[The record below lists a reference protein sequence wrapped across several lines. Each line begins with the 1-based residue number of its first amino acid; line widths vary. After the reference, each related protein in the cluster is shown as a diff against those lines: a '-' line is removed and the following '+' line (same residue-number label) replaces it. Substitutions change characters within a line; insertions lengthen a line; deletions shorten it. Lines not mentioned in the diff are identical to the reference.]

1 LAFMNDPDSVGR
13 AHIYDGDSIRDGRYD
28 VWSTVGRGTFGTVV
42 AAYDNKRKHDVA
54 LKIIRDVERYRRSA
68 YVECKILDQLMDH
81 LAHRNSC
88 IVEFYGNFSTSI
100 RNQRHVCISF
110 ECLGR
115 SVYSFLKA
123 NRYRGFQLE
132 GVRDIIFQVMH
143 AVGFCHSIGL
153 THTDLKLENVLFV
166 DDGYTKVKAQEWED
180 YRIPNYYAV
189 KLIDFGNATYATDY
203 HSRIINT
210 RQYRAPEVLLGVGW
224 DHQSDVWSIGC
235 IIAELWT
242 GNLLFQTHENIE
254 HLALMEQIL
263 ERKIPA
269 SMIDRVKS
277 QVQAGTQPRARKRKK
292 HTVQTRTR
300 RSPSE
305 QDVEFFLDVDK
316 FEIKWPE
323 NASSQESIDHV
334 RKQQSLKNRLVKQ
347 ELKNKLMSAQEELF
361 DLCSKCL
368 TYDPAE
374 RVTAK
379 NALKHTFLNSAELRE
394 RYLRKGI
401 DVLSDD

>member
-1 LAFMNDPDSVGR
+1 MQTDPDSVGR
-13 AHIYDGDSIRDGRYD
+13 PQVYDGDSLRDERYD

-81 LAHRNSC
+81 MAHRNSC
-88 IVEFYGNFSTSI
+88 IVEFYGNFSTTI
-100 RNQRHVCISF
+100 RQQRHVCISF

-123 NRYRGFQLE
+123 NKYRGFQIE
-132 GVRDIIFQVMH
+132 GVRDIVFQVMH

-166 DDGYTKVKAQEWED
+166 DDGYTKIHVGEWDD
-180 YRIPNYYAV
+180 YRVPNYYAV
-189 KLIDFGNATYATDY
+189 KLIDFGNATYETDY

-210 RQYRAPEVLLGVGW
+210 RQYRAPEVILGTGW
-224 DHQSDVWSIGC
+224 DHQSDIWSIGC

-254 HLALMEQIL
+254 HLALMEKIL
-263 ERKIPA
+263 ETGVPED
-269 SMIDRVKS
+269 MITK
-277 QVQAGTQPRARKRKK
+277 VQTQLNNGTQPRARKKK
-292 HTVQTRTR
+292 KTQVQTRAR

-305 QDVEFFLDVDK
+305 QDVEYFLN
-316 FEIKWPE
+316 FEDLSINWPA
-323 NASSQESIDHV
+323 NASSQESVEHV
-334 RKQQSLKNRLVKQ
+334 EKQHTLADQMDKNPQMLQ
-347 ELKNKLMSAQEELF
+347 
-361 DLCSKCL
+361 L
-368 TYDPAE
+368 T
-374 RVTAK
+374 R
-379 NALKHTFLNSAELRE
+379 
-394 RYLRKGI
+394 
-401 DVLSDD
+401 

>member
-1 LAFMNDPDSVGR
+1 MANLSDPDQVGR
-13 AHIYDGDSIRDGRYD
+13 PQVYDGDSLRDDRYD

-42 AAYDNKRKHDVA
+42 AAYDNKRRHDVA

-81 LAHRNSC
+81 MAHRNSC
-88 IVEFYGNFSTSI
+88 IVEFYGNFSTTI

-143 AVGFCHSIGL
+143 AVGYCHQIGL

-166 DDGYTKVKAQEWED
+166 DDGYAKVKVGEWED
-180 YRIPNYYAV
+180 YRVPNYYAV
-189 KLIDFGNATYATDY
+189 KLIDFGNATYETDY

-210 RQYRAPEVLLGVGW
+210 RQYRAPEVILGTGW
-224 DHQSDVWSIGC
+224 DHQSDIWSIGC

-254 HLALMEQIL
+254 HLALMQKIL
-263 ERKIPA
+263 GTSIPA
-269 SMIDRVKS
+269 SMIA
-277 QVQAGTQPRARKRKK
+277 QVRENVANGTQPRARKKK
-292 HTVQTRTR
+292 KQHVQTRTR

-305 QDVEFFLDVDK
+305 QDVEYFLDLT
-316 FEIKWPE
+316 EGRIKWPE
-323 NASSQESIDHV
+323 NASSQESIEHV
-334 RKQQSLKNRLVKQ
+334 EKQTTLRQQMENMDEMFNLAT
-347 ELKNKLMSAQEELF
+347 E
-361 DLCSKCL
+361 CL
-368 TYDPAE
+368 TYDPRE
-374 RVTAK
+374 RITAK
-379 NALKHTFLNSAELRE
+379 FALKHEFLRGPELRV
-394 RYLRKGI
+394 RYLRRGI
-401 DVLSDD
+401 DVLSDNC

>member
-1 LAFMNDPDSVGR
+1 MNDPDSVGR

-88 IVEFYGNFSTSI
+88 IVEFYGNFSTTI

-277 QVQAGTQPRARKRKK
+277 QIQAGTQPRARKRKK

-334 RKQQSLKNRLVKQ
+334 RKQQSLK
-347 ELKNKLMSAQEELF
+347 KLMSAQEELF

-374 RVTAK
+374 RVTAR
-379 NALKHTFLNSAELRE
+379 NALKHSFLNSAELRE

>member
-1 LAFMNDPDSVGR
+1 MNDPDSVGR
-13 AHIYDGDSIRDGRYD
+13 PLVYDGDAIRDGRYD

-81 LAHRNSC
+81 MAHRNSC
-88 IVEFYGNFSTSI
+88 IVEFYGNFSTTI
-100 RNQRHVCISF
+100 RNRRHVCISF

-123 NRYRGFQLE
+123 NRYRGFQID
-132 GVRDIIFQVMH
+132 GVRDVIFQVMH

-166 DDGYTKVKAQEWED
+166 DDGYTKVKMGEWED
-180 YRIPNYYAV
+180 YRLPNYYAV
-189 KLIDFGNATYATDY
+189 KLIDFGNATYEQDY

-263 ERKIPA
+263 QTKVPA
-269 SMIDRVKS
+269 SMIKRVKT
-277 QVQAGTQPRARKRKK
+277 QIANGTQPRARKRKK
-292 HTVQTRTR
+292 HAVQTRAR

-305 QDVEFFLDVDK
+305 QDVEYFLDV
-316 FEIKWPE
+316 ENERIKWPE
-323 NASSQESIDHV
+323 NASSNESVGHV
-334 RKQQSLKNRLVKQ
+334 QKQSQLSQLMAKQ
-347 ELKNKLMSAQEELF
+347 EDLLEL
-361 DLCSKCL
+361 CKKCL

-379 NALKHTFLNSAELRE
+379 QALRHKFLNGPELRI

-401 DVLSDD
+401 DVLAGDD

>member
-1 LAFMNDPDSVGR
+1 
-13 AHIYDGDSIRDGRYD
+13 
-28 VWSTVGRGTFGTVV
+28 
-42 AAYDNKRKHDVA
+42 
-54 LKIIRDVERYRRSA
+54 
-68 YVECKILDQLMDH
+68 LDQLMDH
-81 LAHRNSC
+81 MAHRNSC
-88 IVEFYGNFSTSI
+88 IVEFYGNFSSTI
-100 RNQRHVCISF
+100 RNRRHVCISF

-123 NRYRGFQLE
+123 NRYRGFQID
-132 GVRDIIFQVMH
+132 GVKDIIFQVMH

-166 DDGYTKVKAQEWED
+166 DDGYTKVKMGEFED
-180 YRIPNYYAV
+180 YRLPNYYAV
-189 KLIDFGNATYATDY
+189 KLIDFGNATYEQDY

-263 ERKIPA
+263 QTPIPE
-269 SMIDRVKS
+269 SMIQRVKT
-277 QVQAGTQPRARKRKK
+277 QILNGTQPRARKRKTN
-292 HTVQTRTR
+292 TVQTRAR

-305 QDVEFFLDVDK
+305 QDVEHFLDVDNQRL
-316 FEIKWPE
+316 FWPDH
-323 NASSQESIDHV
+323 ASSSASVQHV
-334 RKQQSLKNRLVKQ
+334 AEQQTLEQLMKNQ
-347 ELKNKLMSAQEELF
+347 AQLL
-361 DLCSKCL
+361 DLCRKCL
-368 TYDPAE
+368 TYDPLE

-379 NALKHTFLNSAELRE
+379 QALTHEFLNGPELRV

-401 DVLSDD
+401 DVLAD

>member
-1 LAFMNDPDSVGR
+1 MNDPDSVGR
-13 AHIYDGDSIRDGRYD
+13 PLVYDGDAIRDGRYD

-81 LAHRNSC
+81 MAHRNSC
-88 IVEFYGNFSTSI
+88 IVEFYGNFSTTI
-100 RNQRHVCISF
+100 RNRRHVCISF

-123 NRYRGFQLE
+123 NRYRGFQID

-166 DDGYTKVKAQEWED
+166 DDGYTKVKMGEWED
-180 YRIPNYYAV
+180 YRLPNYYAV
-189 KLIDFGNATYATDY
+189 KLIDFGNATYEQDY

-254 HLALMEQIL
+254 HLALMQQIL
-263 ERKIPA
+263 QVPVPS
-269 SMIDRVKS
+269 SMIKRVKT
-277 QVQAGTQPRARKRKK
+277 QIANGTQPRARKRKK
-292 HTVQTRTR
+292 HAVQTRAR

-305 QDVEFFLDVDK
+305 QDVEFFLDVDT
-316 FEIKWPE
+316 ERIRWPE
-323 NASSQESIDHV
+323 NASSSESVGHV
-334 RKQQSLKNRLVKQ
+334 QKQSQLSQ
-347 ELKNKLMSAQEELF
+347 LMSTQKDLL
-361 DLCSKCL
+361 DLCKQCL
-368 TYDPAE
+368 TYDPAD

-379 NALKHTFLNSAELRE
+379 EALRHKFLNGPELRI

-401 DVLSDD
+401 DVLAVDD

>member
-1 LAFMNDPDSVGR
+1 MQPDPDAVGR
-13 AHIYDGDSIRDGRYD
+13 PQVYDGDSLRDDRYD

-42 AAYDNKRKHDVA
+42 AAYDNKRRHDVA

-68 YVECKILDQLMDH
+68 YVECKILDQLMDAM
-81 LAHRNSC
+81 AHRNSC
-88 IVEFYGNFSTSI
+88 IVEFYGNFSTTI

-143 AVGFCHSIGL
+143 AVGFCHNVGL

-166 DDGYTKVKAQEWED
+166 DDGYTKVKIGEWDD
-180 YRIPNYYAV
+180 YRVPNYYAV
-189 KLIDFGNATYATDY
+189 KLIDFGNATYETDY

-210 RQYRAPEVLLGVGW
+210 RQYRAPEVVLGTGW
-224 DHQSDVWSIGC
+224 NHQSDIWSIGC

-254 HLALMEQIL
+254 HLALMQKILDLPIPESLIEQVRRQL
-263 ERKIPA
+263 AE
-269 SMIDRVKS
+269 
-277 QVQAGTQPRARKRKK
+277 GTQPRARKRKK
-292 HTVQTRTR
+292 QHVQTRTR

-305 QDVEFFLDVDK
+305 QDVEYFLDMEKSV
-316 FEIKWPE
+316 IKWPGVNSTTE
-323 NASSQESIDHV
+323 GIAHV
-334 RKQQSLKNRLVKQ
+334 EKQQTLRSQ
-347 ELKNKLMSAQEELF
+347 MSEADNMY
-361 DLCSKCL
+361 DLATKCL
-368 TYDPAE
+368 TYDPEE
-374 RVTAK
+374 RMTAK
-379 NALKHTFLNSAELRE
+379 QALKHNFLATQELRA
-394 RYLRKGI
+394 RYLRRGI
-401 DVLSDD
+401 DVLADHD

>member
-1 LAFMNDPDSVGR
+1 MDPDSVGR
-13 AHIYDGDSIRDGRYD
+13 PLVYDGDAIRDSRYD

-88 IVEFYGNFSTSI
+88 LVEFYGNFSTTI

-143 AVGFCHSIGL
+143 AVGFCHNVGL

-166 DDGYTKVKAQEWED
+166 DDGYSKLKVGDWDD
-180 YRIPNYYAV
+180 YRVPNYYAV
-189 KLIDFGNATYATDY
+189 KLIDFGNATYETDY

-210 RQYRAPEVLLGVGW
+210 RQYRAPEVILGTGW
-224 DHQSDVWSIGC
+224 NHQSDIWSIGC

-254 HLALMEQIL
+254 HLALMQQIL
-263 ERKIPA
+263 DDEIPNT
-269 SMIDRVKS
+269 MIERVKN
-277 QVQAGTQPRARKRKK
+277 QINNGTQPRARKRKK

-305 QDVEFFLDVDK
+305 QDVEYFLDIDSK
-316 FEIKWPE
+316 RLKWPE
-323 NASSQESIDHV
+323 NASSQESMEHV
-334 RKQQSLKNRLVKQ
+334 KKQKNLK
-347 ELKNKLMSAQEELF
+347 ELMAGQQQLEQ
-361 DLCSKCL
+361 LCRECL
-368 TYDPAE
+368 TYDPA
-374 RVTAK
+374 RRITAK
-379 NALKHTFLNSAELRE
+379 AALRHDFLNAPELRV

-401 DVLSDD
+401 DVLADD